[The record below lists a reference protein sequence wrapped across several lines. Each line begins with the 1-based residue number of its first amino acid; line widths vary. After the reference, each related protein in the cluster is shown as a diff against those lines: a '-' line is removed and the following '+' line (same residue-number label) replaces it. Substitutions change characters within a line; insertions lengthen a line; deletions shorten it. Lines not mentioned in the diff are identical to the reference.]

1 MNPSEFPLEDPP
13 KTFPN
18 IWRDHSANPSNW
30 PESKKWSIL
39 SVVAVVT
46 FTVGMNATAVAT
58 PSLIIADEFHVSDAS
73 FPNSYWPVTVW
84 NTGAAFGPMIGLPLL
99 ENFGIQRGF
108 LVRGPGPTNGGR
120 LMLFVKLLYALFSI
134 MVIPQAVAQNFA
146 TLLVSRALAG
156 TFGGILQNTME
167 QFSAD
172 LWLTEQ
178 ERDLPITL
186 YTYVYVAG
194 VTLGPAFGAI
204 VSRLSWRWFFYIQL
218 MIYSAVGLPLLVIL
232 RETRGQIVL
241 ALHAEKD
248 TSLAKEASDIART
261 SLTHLLHEAITRP
274 AHLLFT
280 EPVVFFLTLWAA
292 FCFGLVFLMT
302 QSIVQVYS
310 STYKFG
316 DSASGLVQIS
326 LFVGETIGFFAC
338 LPQNVY
344 HQRSAKRNPV
354 EPGVP
359 IPEARLP
366 LSVPASLIG
375 LAGGLFWYGWASVPQ
390 VHWMLPTIGL
400 AFVGFGIMVIIT
412 AVDMYI
418 TDAYIKFAG
427 SAIAA
432 VAMGENLFAAWLPL
446 ATRSMYTSLGFRW
459 ASSLLGF
466 VALLLTLAPIV
477 LIWKGKTIRKKS
489 KFIQAALSS

>member
-1 MNPSEFPLEDPP
+1 
-13 KTFPN
+13 
-18 IWRDHSANPSNW
+18 
-30 PESKKWSIL
+30 
-39 SVVAVVT
+39 
-46 FTVGMNATAVAT
+46 
-58 PSLIIADEFHVSDAS
+58 
-73 FPNSYWPVTVW
+73 
-84 NTGAAFGPMIGLPLL
+84 
-99 ENFGIQRGF
+99 
-108 LVRGPGPTNGGR
+108 
-120 LMLFVKLLYALFSI
+120 

-146 TLLVSRALAG
+146 TLLVSRAFAG

-172 LWLTEQ
+172 LWLTEKQ
-178 ERDLPITL
+178 RDLPVTL

-204 VSRLSWRWFFYIQL
+204 VSELSWRWVFYIQL
-218 MIYSAVGLPLLVIL
+218 IIDCAMGLPLLIIL
-232 RETRGQIVL
+232 RETRGQVVL
-241 ALHAEKD
+241 AHHAKKD
-248 TSLAKEASDIART
+248 PDLVKAASEMARPSLP
-261 SLTHLLHEAITRP
+261 HLLYEAITRP

-280 EPVVFFLTLWAA
+280 EPVVFFLALWAA

-302 QSIVQVYS
+302 QSIAQVYS
-310 STYKFG
+310 TTYDFS

-338 LPQNVY
+338 LPQNTY

-354 EPGVP
+354 ETGVP

-366 LSVPASLIG
+366 LSIPASLIG
-375 LAGGLFWYGWASVPQ
+375 LAGGLFWYGGASVPH
-390 VHWMLPTIGL
+390 VHWMLPTVGL
-400 AFVGFGIMVIIT
+400 ALVGFGIMVIIT

-418 TDAYIKFAG
+418 TDAYTKFAG

-432 VAMGENLFAAWLPL
+432 VALGENLFAAWLPL
-446 ATRSMYTSLGFRW
+446 ATHSMYTSLGFQW

-477 LIWKGKTIRKKS
+477 LIWRGESIRRKS
-489 KFIQAALSS
+489 KFIQAASSS